1 MKKNIFC
8 LLTIIILSLTSFSIG
23 QNNSYPIKKVNGIE
37 YYVYTVQSGD
47 GLFAISRKFGIAP
60 EEITKVNPE
69 IQKGL
74 KSGQKIL
81 IPVQKNVQE
90 NIQEN
95 QDASRKLKNELSA
108 LEQKYFEENQKNLHQ
123 QTESSFPST
132 TLFIQHKVEKN
143 QTLFGISKKYNVSE
157 EEILKYN
164 PQAEEVIHEGDV
176 LYIPY
181 KTTQNGEKLKE
192 DSIKVNIPDKKNE
205 LTESPL
211 SSKDKT
217 KFIKHLVKPNETLY
231 SISRMYNVTVDDI
244 LKLNPDAFPILK
256 TDTELIIPTSI
267 LQNDSVQSAKPIN
280 NEIDSALQNNEN
292 AEVPTVQTSE
302 YDIKIAFLLPF
313 NLDSPSQQ
321 SANGRFK
328 DFYAGSLLAIKK
340 AKENNYSIEIFTYD
354 TEKSDEKLKEIL
366 AKPEMK
372 SLDLIVGPAYSDQIS
387 LMSDFAKENKINVL
401 IPFSSKVYEISVN
414 PYLFQFNPNDT
425 QIEMDFLVKRII
437 QKTFRN
443 TNIVFVNI
451 PGVSVLDEG
460 NLFMDRLKIRLQKEH
475 QKFSELNFDATEK
488 TNISKIFK
496 KNQKNLV
503 FFNTDN
509 SSIITPFLKEL
520 YVYIDEYDMTLYQ
533 EYGWENRQIERFDR
547 IYVAPFKPDLDSIAL
562 EEYQETFQKFYD
574 WEVESERPRYDLL
587 GYDLMN
593 CFISVLKNN
602 GKNLIHKLNEINFDN
617 GLQSDFHFKK
627 QSQFSGYIN
636 DKLYMGERK
645 AK

>member
-1 MKKNIFC
+1 M
-8 LLTIIILSLTSFSIG
+8 
-23 QNNSYPIKKVNGIE
+23 PI
-37 YYVYTVQSGD
+37 
-47 GLFAISRKFGIAP
+47 
-60 EEITKVNPE
+60 
-69 IQKGL
+69 
-74 KSGQKIL
+74 
-81 IPVQKNVQE
+81 
-90 NIQEN
+90 
-95 QDASRKLKNELSA
+95 
-108 LEQKYFEENQKNLHQ
+108 
-123 QTESSFPST
+123 QTAT
-132 TLFIQHKVEKN
+132 NMIRL
-143 QTLFGISKKYNVSE
+143 
-157 EEILKYN
+157 
-164 PQAEEVIHEGDV
+164 
-176 LYIPY
+176 
-181 KTTQNGEKLKE
+181 
-192 DSIKVNIPDKKNE
+192 
-205 LTESPL
+205 
-211 SSKDKT
+211 
-217 KFIKHLVKPNETLY
+217 
-231 SISRMYNVTVDDI
+231 
-244 LKLNPDAFPILK
+244 
-256 TDTELIIPTSI
+256 
-267 LQNDSVQSAKPIN
+267 
-280 NEIDSALQNNEN
+280 
-292 AEVPTVQTSE
+292 
-302 YDIKIAFLLPF
+302 AFLLPL
-313 NLDSPSQQ
+313 NLDATTQQ
-321 SANGRFK
+321 NNNARFV
-328 DFYAGSLLAIKK
+328 DFYAGSLLAIRK
-340 AKENNYSIEIFTYD
+340 AKENNFSLEIFTYD
-354 TEKSDEKLKEIL
+354 TEKSDEKLQDIL
-366 AKPEMK
+366 SKPEMK
-372 SLDLIVGPAYSDQIS
+372 SVDLIIGPAYSNQIS
-387 LMSDFAKENKINVL
+387 LISDFAKENKINVL
-401 IPFSSKVYEISVN
+401 IPFSSKVYELSVN
-414 PYLFQFNPNDT
+414 PYLLQFNPNDT

-509 SSIITPFLKEL
+509 SSVITPFLKEL

-562 EEYQETFQKFYD
+562 EEYQETFRKFYD